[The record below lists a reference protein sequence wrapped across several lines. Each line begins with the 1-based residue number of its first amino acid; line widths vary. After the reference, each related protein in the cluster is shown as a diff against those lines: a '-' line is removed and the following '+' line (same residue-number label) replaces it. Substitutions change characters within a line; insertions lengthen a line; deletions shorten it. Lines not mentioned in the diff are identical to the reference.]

1 MLVEAAALS
10 CPEPSAGKGI
20 VDGFQDDEGARVPP
34 PEPQMQTAQPQSA
47 QLQAKQVREAAS
59 SVPATTVDAAV
70 VAAPG
75 AGTTQPSAPG
85 QASSAPHSTGEQAPQ
100 ARALPAAGGGNPDA
114 ANRGYGGA
122 RQHGGHHR
130 PDERGHRF
138 DGPDGGF
145 SKDRHPHHPAAAHRP
160 PARGSFPPHRGVEG
174 ETQEVYG
181 ALDLGTNN
189 CRLLLARP
197 SRRGFQV
204 VDAFSRIIRLGE
216 GVSQT
221 GALSDAAMA
230 RTLEALKVCAA
241 KLERHQ
247 VRRAVLVATE
257 ACRIASNGAEF
268 LDRVHRSTG
277 LRIDI
282 LSREGE
288 ARLAVSG
295 CASLIDPA
303 SDYALV
309 FDIGGG
315 SSELVWLD
323 LGQLPQESRGANL
336 QRAAVEH
343 GMMAWTSLP
352 IGVVSLAERFG
363 GRHVTDQ
370 SFEAMVTHVM
380 SMLAPFE
387 AEHRMG
393 ERLAGRS
400 AHLLGTSG
408 TVTTVAGVHLGL
420 PRYDRNRVDGCWMDA
435 EAARRVT
442 YDLLARD
449 YAQRVAEPCIGR
461 DRADLVLAGCA
472 ILEALMRM
480 WPCPRLRVADRGLRE
495 GILMQLMNEDGVFR
509 SGRRRRRRRGGGH
522 RG

>member
-1 MLVEAAALS
+1 MT
-10 CPEPSAGKGI
+10 P
-20 VDGFQDDEGARVPP
+20 
-34 PEPQMQTAQPQSA
+34 
-47 QLQAKQVREAAS
+47 AAS
-59 SVPATTVDAAV
+59 GKVHNAADQRYGG
-70 VAAPG
+70 PNKHH
-75 AGTTQPSAPG
+75 QQNHSAP
-85 QASSAPHSTGEQAPQ
+85 
-100 ARALPAAGGGNPDA
+100 
-114 ANRGYGGA
+114 
-122 RQHGGHHR
+122 
-130 PDERGHRF
+130 
-138 DGPDGGF
+138 
-145 SKDRHPHHPAAAHRP
+145 AHRS
-160 PARGSFPPHRGVEG
+160 PARGYFNAPGGAGCENH
-174 ETQEVYG
+174 EVYG

-216 GVSQT
+216 GVSQS

-230 RTLEALKVCAA
+230 RTLDALKVCAA
-241 KLERHQ
+241 KLERHN
-247 VRRAVLVATE
+247 VRRALLVATE
-257 ACRIASNGAEF
+257 ACRIASNGKEF

-277 LRIDI
+277 LCIDI

-295 CASLIDPA
+295 CASLIDPKT
-303 SDYALV
+303 DFALV

-323 LGQLPQESRGANL
+323 LGQLPPEGRGANL
-336 QRAAVEH
+336 PRAAIDL

-352 IGVVSLAERFG
+352 VGVVSLAEQFG
-363 GRHVTDQ
+363 GRHVTAQ

-380 SMLAPFE
+380 AMLAPFE
-387 AEHRMG
+387 AEHRMS
-393 ERLAGRS
+393 ERLTGRS

-449 YAQRVAEPCIGR
+449 YAERVAEPCIGR

-472 ILEALMRM
+472 ILEALMRV

-509 SGRRRRRRRGGGH
+509 SGRRRRRRRGGGR